1 MNGPMSRECSQC
13 GEKLPEG
20 AAFCPRDGTRVE
32 SAQPFVEPAATVRR
46 RVGSAAPRSGSSA
59 PAPNT
64 GPIPEDPKQAWEAT
78 VARDVLVGKQ
88 LDGYVVKR
96 RIGDGGMGIV
106 YEGEHPVIGR
116 KVAIKILRPELTE
129 GAQARD
135 LIAEARAASA
145 IRHRGII
152 DIFGF
157 GTLKGIGQ
165 YMVMEFLEGTPLNKV
180 IAQRAPMPETEVIAL
195 MDELLAALSAAHAA
209 GVIHRDLKPGNI
221 FVERDSSGAESLK
234 VLDFGLAKRSEV
246 PNGTTPQ
253 TRASLMVGTPE
264 YIAPEQAVGQAVG
277 PYTDLYAAGL
287 IAYEMLTRRLPF
299 EGASAMALVIQHV
312 QKEPPP
318 PSSFVEVHPALNAL
332 VLRMLAKEPSQRP
345 ASAEE
350 ARREL
355 RRILQ
360 QISQGEQAAPP
371 LSSPGLVSSVGLHSE
386 EVSPTVVRPT
396 PSVPMSGPRAPTSV
410 PRAPTSVPRGPSTD
424 RMALPAEPMAPASMP
439 MPRPRARDASL
450 GADEGAAEA
459 GPRQGTRPKS
469 RALIGAAAVVAVVL
483 AGLGGWLMRGAAST
497 GGAPASEP
505 TPVVPA
511 AAQAEPAPSPAPPA
525 PAAPIVQAPV
535 PPPPAAPEPTEDKQ
549 PRDTAD
555 TPPEPKPGDGTERTI
570 SASKMAERKMGL
582 LRLEVKG
589 SGTIRVNG
597 KVKGKVPPL
606 NTLRLPEGE
615 HTLEVLNPR
624 AHPYQAKI
632 TIVAGKQQL
641 HRVELRP
648 IKDTVRRP

>member
-1 MNGPMSRECSQC
+1 
-13 GEKLPEG
+13 
-20 AAFCPRDGTRVE
+20 
-32 SAQPFVEPAATVRR
+32 
-46 RVGSAAPRSGSSA
+46 
-59 PAPNT
+59 
-64 GPIPEDPKQAWEAT
+64 
-78 VARDVLVGKQ
+78 VARDVLVGQQ

-129 GAQARD
+129 GANARD

-165 YMVMEFLEGTPLNKV
+165 YLVMEFLEGTPLNKV

-195 MDELLAALSAAHAA
+195 MDELLAALAAAHAV

-221 FVERDSSGAESLK
+221 FVERDSSGTESLK

-264 YIAPEQAVGQAVG
+264 YMAPEQAVGQPVG

-318 PSSFVEVHPALNAL
+318 PSSFVEVHPAMDAL

-360 QISQGEQAAPP
+360 QLPQGGQAEPSF
-371 LSSPGLVSSVGLHSE
+371 SSPRSSGE
-386 EVSPTVVRPT
+386 ISPTVVRAT
-396 PSVPMSGPRAPTSV
+396 PSVPMSGPRTPASA
-410 PRAPTSVPRGPSTD
+410 PRAPTSARW
-424 RMALPAEPMAPASMP
+424 APASVP
-439 MPRPRARDASL
+439 VSGSYLQADETAL
-450 GADEGAAEA
+450 EADEGATAAEPA
-459 GPRQGTRPKS
+459 KDSRPN
-469 RALIGAAAVVAVVL
+469 RRGLMIGLAAAVAVVL
-483 AGLGGWLMRGAAST
+483 AGLGGWMMRGAASSD
-497 GGAPASEP
+497 G
-505 TPVVPA
+505 
-511 AAQAEPAPSPAPPA
+511 APSPASAPGVPVAALPQSPPA
-525 PAAPIVQAPV
+525 TLAEVPAVAGAQESQGTPG
-535 PPPPAAPEPTEDKQ
+535 
-549 PRDTAD
+549 
-555 TPPEPKPGDGTERTI
+555 TPPEPQSGEGAEGTSTTPLKEV
-570 SASKMAERKMGL
+570 RKMGTL
-582 LRLEVKG
+582 LLEVRG

-597 KVKGKVPPL
+597 KVMGEVPPL
-606 NTLRLPEGE
+606 NTLRLPEGV
-615 HTLEVLNPR
+615 HKLEVLNQR
-624 AHPYQAKI
+624 AYPYRARI
-632 TIVAGKQQL
+632 TIVADKQVT
-641 HRVELRP
+641 HRVTLRP
-648 IKDTVRRP
+648 RGTGKGP